1 MQLECPMTES
11 TRRVIRTAYQIVAA
25 ILLAAPIIIG
35 VLPEDVSNE
44 ALIVG
49 FGAWVATV
57 ARIINTLEDHGYIP
71 AWLKDES

>member
-1 MQLECPMTES
+1 MNAS
-11 TRRVIRTAYQIVAA
+11 TRRVIRTAYQVVAA
-25 ILLAAPIIIG
+25 IVLAAPLIIG

-49 FGAWVATV
+49 FGAWVTTV

-71 AWLKDES
+71 SWLKDEA